1 MDFILVFGHGSQA
14 RTPLFSY
21 GGSIAKTHSVR
32 CQIHMALHH
41 FEPDGTLE
49 NQKALT
55 CKESKYSFQHLPF
68 LTTETRSL
76 GKQRFFLWEQSTLL
90 SPCTGSSKSN
100 SLTFFADSLSL

>member
-1 MDFILVFGHGSQA
+1 
-14 RTPLFSY
+14 
-21 GGSIAKTHSVR
+21 
-32 CQIHMALHH
+32 MALHH

-76 GKQRFFLWEQSTLL
+76 GKQRFFYGNNRHFYPPVQGRQSQIH
-90 SPCTGSSKSN
+90 
-100 SLTFFADSLSL
+100 